1 MFTNAIRMF
10 VEVIRVPTEA
20 LVSGL
25 EPLSCKYNKVD
36 TTDKFVIH
44 ETKCSK
50 KRRNTV
56 WKLKNFSV
64 TLVSNFAKNTILT
77 SSKA

>member
-10 VEVIRVPTEA
+10 VEVIRVPMEA

-25 EPLSCKYNKVD
+25 EPLSCKYNIVED
-36 TTDKFVIH
+36 TTDNFVIH

-50 KRRNTV
+50 KT
-56 WKLKNFSV
+56 SV
-64 TLVSNFAKNTILT
+64 RLFLLLP
-77 SSKA
+77 